1 MFSGELFKPPSERE
15 GDRIAV
21 EGAYGSLKSDR
32 FYYNALSLSRLRRQL
47 PPGGS
52 LSLLRYRKLSPHPV
66 GATNGRP
73 YIENGEKDVYILIYS

>member
-66 GATNGRP
+66 GATIGRP
-73 YIENGEKDVYILIYS
+73 LYKG